1 MCIFIRIETTGDDAI
16 ERDLMKIRQRLERE
30 GWDKRDEGKHIVYTH
45 QERPGRVVVP
55 KGRGDLA
62 TGTARS
68 IAKVAGWL

>member
-1 MCIFIRIETTGDDAI
+1 
-16 ERDLMKIRQRLERE
+16 MKIRQRLERE
-30 GWDKRDEGKHIVYTH
+30 GWEKRDGGSHYVFTH
-45 QERPGRVVVP
+45 PDKPGRAVVP